1 MEQQQRQQI
10 KKYIDLI
17 IRRNRIIISCALVA
31 IVVGLG
37 FYLKM
42 PKVYQSTALLIYQ
55 RAKIDSGNKVTLRPG
70 DVATEIQEMV
80 ATLSQQVTS
89 RTSLEAIVKQFGLYH
104 ERLQKMPMEDVVD
117 LMRKN
122 DISIDVGSKDKGDVF
137 KVSYAGGDPKKVAQ
151 VANAIAA
158 RFIEENLRYREERAS
173 ETSAY
178 VGDELELS
186 KKNLDK
192 KEEIMRDYKLKFY
205 NEMPQQFDANS
216 ARLIALQTQFQR
228 NRDSIQDLARTKV
241 LIQEQITL
249 RKEALSQM
257 NSFPLRQGEAAK
269 PSGAMMVGGPM
280 AELVQARQQ
289 LADLQLRYTES
300 HPEVKRLLKKV
311 EMLEGSQTELTQSS
325 VRDSDDVES
334 SSGGERVMLRDKQID
349 ELVLQFKKAD
359 LDIISLNQESEGLK
373 KQIAQ
378 YEQWLSMTPVRE
390 AEWTALTRD
399 YKQLS
404 ENYQKLVARN
414 LDAGAAESLERRQ
427 KGSQFK
433 IVDSAYLPEKPIR
446 PDFKKIMLA
455 AVAVGLGV
463 GCGLAFL
470 LEMRDSS
477 FRDVA
482 EIEDYLRLPV
492 ICAIP
497 FIENDKTLRSKR
509 RRGIL
514 WWVLVVITLIGILL
528 GMAYLYK
535 TGRIII

>member
-10 KKYIDLI
+10 KKYVDLI
-17 IRRNRIIISCALVA
+17 VRRNKIIISCALVG

-37 FYLKM
+37 VYLKM
-42 PKVYQSTALLIYQ
+42 PKVYESTALLIYQ
-55 RAKIDSGNKVTLRPG
+55 RAKIDSGKAALRPG
-70 DVATEIQEMV
+70 DVSTEIQEMV

-89 RTSLEAIVKQFGLYH
+89 RTSLEAIVKQFGLYPGM
-104 ERLQKMPMEDVVD
+104 LQKMPMEDVVD
-117 LMRKN
+117 LMRKR
-122 DISIDVGSKDKGDVF
+122 DISIDVGKKDQGDVF
-137 KVSYAGGDPKKVAQ
+137 RVSFAGSQPKQVSQ
-151 VANAIAA
+151 VANALAA
-158 RFIEENLRYREERAS
+158 RFIEENLRYREERAT

-186 KKNLDK
+186 KKNLDQ
-192 KEEIMRDYKLKFY
+192 KEAIMRDYKLKYY

-216 ARLIALQTQFQR
+216 ARLIAVQTQLQR

-257 NSFPLRQGEAAK
+257 NYLPSRRGAAASQG
-269 PSGAMMVGGPM
+269 GATSGGPL
-280 AELVQARQQ
+280 AELAQARQQ

-300 HPEVKRLLKKV
+300 HPEVKRLQKKV
-311 EMLEGSQTELTQSS
+311 ASLEESQGVLAAQGAGSKEDAGPS
-325 VRDSDDVES
+325 VNQGVRIRDN
-334 SSGGERVMLRDKQID
+334 QID
-349 ELVLQFKKAD
+349 ELLLQLKKAD

-390 AEWTALTRD
+390 AEWTSLTRD
-399 YKQLS
+399 YQQLS
-404 ENYQKLVARN
+404 DNYQKLVARS

-446 PDFKKIMLA
+446 PDFKKIMLMA
-455 AVAVGLGV
+455 LGV
-463 GCGLAFL
+463 GVGFGCGLAFL

-477 FRDVA
+477 FRDVV
-482 EIEDYLRLPV
+482 EIEDYLQLPV

-497 FIENDKTLRSKR
+497 FIENEIDLRAKR
-509 RRGIL
+509 RKAIF
-514 WWVLVVITLIGILL
+514 WWTLIAVLVIGILG
-528 GMAYLYK
+528 GMAYFYK